1 MMTMCLIFGEEMI
14 RVICVYAP
22 QSEKPDLA
30 FQYHWELETLMVRLK
45 RWMDLRVYMG
55 KMDLRVYMGK
65 MDLGSKIWKAKNVVG
80 ILRSERFRCSKYM
93 VKKKRKVTYSSS
105 GNKTEINFA
114 LVEKAKSS

>member
-1 MMTMCLIFGEEMI
+1 MCLIFGEEMI

-30 FQYHWELETLMVRLK
+30 FQYHWGLETLMVRLK
-45 RWMDLRVYMG
+45 RW
-55 KMDLRVYMGK
+55 MDLRVYMGK